1 MPGLSYI
8 QKLGFIIDGE
18 IDDLNDLV
26 EVNTY
31 IANQTQGGFLTV
43 NKLQLLLDN
52 NFDTQQ
58 IGKLA
63 RHLLGTVTRATT
75 TKAAYIQRV
84 VAYYEARYPALLRR
98 SSNDVNEPYDINSQD
113 MKALALVPD
122 HMEGADGSIIYSSGM
137 MHTKAHLESLL
148 GKYRVPMK
156 VRQDARKVLTLIDY
170 HQSKKVGDFHPGEK
184 LQFGGWKKF
193 GSFVNKWR
201 SDAQDLSFHLKHW
214 LNKIEFTFT
223 DVHDTHFQVSI
234 VETYR
239 KYVEKYNGSVAV
251 AERNFPDTFRTKVY
265 KIRNERNNYYNEE
278 TGVNEL
284 GGRARDNVPIK
295 LTRERVN
302 LLTAAGFSWEDPIAK
317 EESERSAQEKRDHE
331 NNMISMIREYA
342 QTHGHCNIPHPNVA
356 EDTTYNQSYTWLRA
370 IFHKYENGELNDTSV
385 IIVTLKGIG
394 VPFGLSR
401 TKPEHQAGNHYLNE
415 YKGRLVQE
423 EIIKDMN
430 EVRREVPI
438 ESGSRGR
445 RLDLVVKSNLVN
457 PTQAKIVHYVEIGEL
472 DEHGH
477 RAVHYTE
484 EKEQR
489 KQHAAIAKY
498 NEGVDENRGS
508 LILYVRADI
517 EQFTLFDGEDRGTL
531 SEPGRKIM
539 DKWIDVVKD
548 ARERAKSI
556 KAGQHVV
563 ELHMINYDINNP
575 HVAENR
581 ERIIGPNDDRSTS
594 EEDWATHKTWDRMV
608 MHRID

>member
-1 MPGLSYI
+1 MSNA
-8 QKLGFIIDGE
+8 QRLGVIGVIVDGE
-18 IDDLNDLV
+18 IDDLNDLA

-31 IANQTQGGFLTV
+31 IANQIQGHFLTI

-52 NFDTQQ
+52 NFDSVK

-63 RHLLGTVTRATT
+63 RHLLGTLPRTIR
-75 TKAAYIQRV
+75 TKAAYIQRI
-84 VAYYEARYPALLRR
+84 VAHYEARFPAFLRR
-98 SSNDVNEPYDINSQD
+98 SSNDVDEPYDINSQD

-137 MHTKAHLESLL
+137 MHTNAHLKSLL
-148 GKYRVPMK
+148 GKYSVPME
-156 VRQDARKVLTLIDY
+156 VRQDAWKVLTLIEY
-170 HQSKKVGDFHPGEK
+170 HQSKKVGDFYPAQT
-184 LQFGGWKKF
+184 LQFGGWKNF
-193 GSFVNKWR
+193 GSFVHKWR
-201 SDAQDLSFHLKHW
+201 DNPQDLSFHMKHW
-214 LNKIEFTFT
+214 LNTIEFTFT
-223 DVHDTHFQVSI
+223 RAKDRSFEAFLD
-234 VETYR
+234 TYR
-239 KYVEKYNGSVAV
+239 SYVEQYDGSVAE
-251 AERNFPDTFRTKVY
+251 AERNFPDTFRTRANS
-265 KIRNERNNYYNEE
+265 IRNERNNYYNEE
-278 TGVNEL
+278 TGVSEL
-284 GGRARDNVPIK
+284 GGRVHFTVK
-295 LTRERVN
+295 LSRERVD
-302 LLTAAGFSWEDPIAK
+302 LLTAAGFSWEDPIAR

-342 QTHGHCNIPHPNVA
+342 QTHGHCNIPHPRVA

-370 IFHKYENGELNDTSV
+370 ILHKYDNGELNDTSEIV
-385 IIVTLKGIG
+385 VTLKGIG

-401 TKPEHQAGNHYLNE
+401 TKLENQAGNHFLGE
-415 YKGRLVQE
+415 YKERLFRE
-423 EIIKDMN
+423 GIIKDKN
-430 EVRREVPI
+430 QVQREVPI
-438 ESGSRGR
+438 ESGKYPRK
-445 RLDLVVKSNLVN
+445 LDLVVKSNPVN
-457 PTQAKIVHYVEIGEL
+457 TTQAKIVHYVEIGEL

-477 RAVHYTE
+477 RAVYYTE

-489 KQHAAIAKY
+489 KQHATIAKY
-498 NEGVDENRGS
+498 NEGFDKNRGS
-508 LILYVRADI
+508 LIVYVRADI
-517 EQFTLFDGEDRGTL
+517 EQITLFDGEDRGTS